1 MENSQKP
8 QTKTIAGLI
17 SFIVLLALAVL
28 GLVTAYYFQ
37 SDHVASLEYQV
48 AHLKTSAEDAQKEP
62 VKSEETPAAIYR
74 EIPELGVKYK
84 LTEQTKDLTYSF
96 RSNED
101 GTVRIAVFSTVA
113 MSAMKGTGIEEFPCT
128 SSTAPSGS
136 FTLYK
141 NGNEVMQGGRMVK
154 DIARKIGDYYY
165 VYAHPQYACSLSPN
179 SLPPV
184 EGLQASIDAVKTAFD
199 SLEAM

>member
-17 SFIVLLALAVL
+17 SFIALLALAVL

-62 VKSEETPAAIYR
+62 VKNEETPAAIYR

-84 LTEQTKDLTYSF
+84 LTDETSGLTYTFIDS
-96 RSNED
+96 
-101 GTVRIAVFSTVA
+101 GTVQTIMFST
-113 MSAMKGTGIEEFPCT
+113 EELTAFHINDSYPCT
-128 SSTAPSGS
+128 SQKMAGGIIKRFKVGDALEQVPSAITSTD
-136 FTLYK
+136 K
-141 NGNEVMQGGRMVK
+141 
-154 DIARKIGDYYY
+154 KIGNYYY
-165 VYAHPQYACSLSPN
+165 LVQSPQAPCSENALIR
-179 SLPPV
+179 
-184 EGLQASIDAVKTAFD
+184 GQQQAAIKGVQKAFD

>member
-17 SFIVLLALAVL
+17 SFIVLLVLAVL

-37 SDHVASLEYQV
+37 SDHVTSLEYQV
-48 AHLKTSAEDAQKEP
+48 AHLKTSAEDAK
-62 VKSEETPAAIYR
+62 KSEKAPAAVMYR

-84 LTEQTKDLTYSF
+84 LTDQVKDLTYSF

-101 GTVRIAVFSTVA
+101 GTVRTADFSTIA
-113 MSAMKGTGIEEFPCT
+113 ISAMKGTGIEEFPCT
-128 SSTAPSGS
+128 SPMAPSGS

-141 NGNEVMQGGRMVK
+141 NGNEILQGRMVK
-154 DIARKIGDYYY
+154 DIAKKVGNYYF
-165 VYAHPQYACSLSPN
+165 VYAHPQYACSLTPN
-179 SLPPV
+179 SLPSV
-184 EGLQASIDAVKTAFD
+184 EGLQASIDAVKAAFD